1 MTIADCKPA
10 SCSISLAR
18 SGTYM
23 QLKQLNPPHIG
34 FRPLRGILF
43 LFPHIEIDIPFCLCI
58 GQKGLNVI
66 L

>member
-1 MTIADCKPA
+1 
-10 SCSISLAR
+10 
-18 SGTYM
+18 M
-23 QLKQLNPPHIG
+23 QLKQLNPSHIG